1 MVLVLNG
8 VQKMQN
14 QIIIS
19 GPSDAELEAM
29 FAVECA
35 EKAQV
40 ESDLGEYIENY
51 QRDVRVL
58 NARVQAY
65 EESERIR
72 LYNSYAKKWSM
83 IKAYR
88 SLREVA

>member
-1 MVLVLNG
+1 MVLMTIG
-8 VQKMQN
+8 AKMNN
-14 QIIIS
+14 QEIIIA
-19 GPSDAELEAM
+19 GPSEAELEAM

-40 ESDLGEYIENY
+40 EFDLGEYIGDY

-65 EESERIR
+65 EEAERIS

-88 SLREVA
+88 SLKEAA